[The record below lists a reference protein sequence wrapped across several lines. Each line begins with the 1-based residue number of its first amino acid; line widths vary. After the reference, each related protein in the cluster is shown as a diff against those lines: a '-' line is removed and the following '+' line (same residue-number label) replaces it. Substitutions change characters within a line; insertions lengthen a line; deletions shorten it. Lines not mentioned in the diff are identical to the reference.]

1 MKEEKTEEE
10 LKETVQEAPETEQN
24 TPEEEKE
31 PTIEEQLEAANAEIV
46 SLKDQL
52 LRKIAEFDNYR
63 KRTIK
68 EKTDLILNG
77 GEKTIVSILPVI
89 DDMERALKNM
99 QKAEDVSAVLEGV
112 ELIYKK
118 FIDILGKQGVSV
130 IETKEADFDV
140 DVHEAVAQL
149 PAPTPEL
156 KGKVMDCTLT
166 GYKLNEKVIRH
177 VEDAFSQGNL
187 NMLCLLFFLRH
198 IRHPLSPQTVAAHAA
213 GNLIGHIYQKETHY
227 GIKES
232 NRC

>member
-1 MKEEKTEEE
+1 MKEEKKDEE
-10 LKETVQEAPETEQN
+10 LKETQQEAVEGTASEAEQN
-24 TPEEEKE
+24 VQKEKE
-31 PTIEEQLEAANAEIV
+31 LTVEASPAPEASAEEQLEAANAEIA

-77 GEKTIVSILPVI
+77 GEKTIITILPVI
-89 DDMERALKNM
+89 DDLERALKNM
-99 QKAEDVSAVLEGV
+99 KSADDVNAVLEGV

-118 FIDILGKQGVSV
+118 FMDILAKQGVSI

-177 VEDAFSQGNL
+177 AQVVVG
-187 NMLCLLFFLRH
+187 
-198 IRHPLSPQTVAAHAA
+198 V
-213 GNLIGHIYQKETHY
+213 
-227 GIKES
+227 
-232 NRC
+232 

>member
-1 MKEEKTEEE
+1 MKDDLKDKPQEKVEET
-10 LKETVQEAPETEQN
+10 APETEQ
-24 TPEEEKE
+24 TQQEDEEKE
-31 PTIEEQLEAANAEIV
+31 LTVEEQLEAANAEIA

-77 GEKTIVSILPVI
+77 GEKTIVTILPVI

-99 QKAEDVSAVLEGV
+99 KSADDVNAVLEGV

-118 FIDILGKQGVSV
+118 FMDILGKQGVSV

-140 DVHEAVAQL
+140 DLHEAVAQL

-177 VEDAFSQGNL
+177 AQVVVG
-187 NMLCLLFFLRH
+187 
-198 IRHPLSPQTVAAHAA
+198 V
-213 GNLIGHIYQKETHY
+213 
-227 GIKES
+227 
-232 NRC
+232 

>member
-1 MKEEKTEEE
+1 MKEELKDKPQENVEE
-10 LKETVQEAPETEQN
+10 TAPETEQN
-24 TPEEEKE
+24 QQEEEKKE
-31 PTIEEQLEAANAEIV
+31 LTIEELLEAANAEIA

-77 GEKTIVSILPVI
+77 GEKTIVTILPVL

-118 FIDILGKQGVSV
+118 FMDILGKQGVSV

-140 DVHEAVAQL
+140 DLHEAVAQL

-156 KGKVMDCTLT
+156 KGKVMDCTQT

-177 VEDAFSQGNL
+177 AQVVVG
-187 NMLCLLFFLRH
+187 
-198 IRHPLSPQTVAAHAA
+198 V
-213 GNLIGHIYQKETHY
+213 
-227 GIKES
+227 
-232 NRC
+232 

>member
-1 MKEEKTEEE
+1 MKDE
-10 LKETVQEAPETEQN
+10 LKDKPQEKVEETAPETEQ
-24 TPEEEKE
+24 TQQEKEEKE
-31 PTIEEQLEAANAEIV
+31 LTIEEQLEAANAEIA

-77 GEKTIVSILPVI
+77 GEKTIVTILPVI

-99 QKAEDVSAVLEGV
+99 KEAEDINAVLEGV

-118 FIDILGKQGVSV
+118 FMDILGRQGVSV

-166 GYKLNEKVIRH
+166 GYKLNDKVIRH
-177 VEDAFSQGNL
+177 AQVVVG
-187 NMLCLLFFLRH
+187 
-198 IRHPLSPQTVAAHAA
+198 V
-213 GNLIGHIYQKETHY
+213 
-227 GIKES
+227 
-232 NRC
+232 

>member
-1 MKEEKTEEE
+1 MKEEKNEKIEIEETKQNVE
-10 LKETVQEAPETEQN
+10 ETTPKTEQAA
-24 TPEEEKE
+24 PEEEKRL
-31 PTIEEQLEAANAEIV
+31 TVEEQLEAANKEIAN
-46 SLKDQL
+46 LNDQL

-77 GEKTIVSILPVI
+77 GEKTIITILPVI

-99 QKAEDVSAVLEGV
+99 KGAEDVNAVLEGV

-118 FIDILGKQGVSV
+118 FIDILGKQGVS
-130 IETKEADFDV
+130 IIDTKEADFDV
-140 DVHEAVAQL
+140 DLHEAVAQL

-177 VEDAFSQGNL
+177 AQVVVG
-187 NMLCLLFFLRH
+187 
-198 IRHPLSPQTVAAHAA
+198 V
-213 GNLIGHIYQKETHY
+213 
-227 GIKES
+227 
-232 NRC
+232 

>member
-1 MKEEKTEEE
+1 MKDE
-10 LKETVQEAPETEQN
+10 LKDKPQEKVEETAPETEQ
-24 TPEEEKE
+24 TQQEEEEKE
-31 PTIEEQLEAANAEIV
+31 LTVEEQLEAANAEIA

-77 GEKTIVSILPVI
+77 GEKTIVTILPVI

-99 QKAEDVSAVLEGV
+99 KSADDVNAVLEGV

-118 FIDILGKQGVSV
+118 FMDILGKQGVSV

-140 DVHEAVAQL
+140 DLHEVVAQL

-177 VEDAFSQGNL
+177 AQVVVG
-187 NMLCLLFFLRH
+187 
-198 IRHPLSPQTVAAHAA
+198 V
-213 GNLIGHIYQKETHY
+213 
-227 GIKES
+227 
-232 NRC
+232 

>member
-1 MKEEKTEEE
+1 MKEVKNEEIEK
-10 LKETVQEAPETEQN
+10 KETKQNVEETTPETEQN

-31 PTIEEQLEAANAEIV
+31 LTVEEQLEAANKEIAN
-46 SLKDQL
+46 LNDQL

-68 EKTDLILNG
+68 EKADLILNG
-77 GEKTIVSILPVI
+77 SEKTIVAILPVI
-89 DDMERALKNM
+89 DDFERALKNM
-99 QKAEDVSAVLEGV
+99 QKAEDVNAVLEGV

-130 IETKEADFDV
+130 IDTKEADFDV
-140 DVHEAVAQL
+140 DIHEAVAQL

-177 VEDAFSQGNL
+177 AQVVVG
-187 NMLCLLFFLRH
+187 
-198 IRHPLSPQTVAAHAA
+198 V
-213 GNLIGHIYQKETHY
+213 
-227 GIKES
+227 
-232 NRC
+232 

>member
-1 MKEEKTEEE
+1 MKDE
-10 LKETVQEAPETEQN
+10 LKDKPQEKVEETAPETEQ
-24 TPEEEKE
+24 TQQEKEEKE
-31 PTIEEQLEAANAEIV
+31 LTVEEQLEAANAEIA

-63 KRTIK
+63 KRTNK
-68 EKTDLILNG
+68 KKTDLILNG
-77 GEKTIVSILPVI
+77 CEKPIVTILPVI

-99 QKAEDVSAVLEGV
+99 KEAENINAVLEGV

-118 FIDILGKQGVSV
+118 FMDILGRQGVSV

-166 GYKLNEKVIRH
+166 GYKLNDKVIRH
-177 VEDAFSQGNL
+177 AQVVVG
-187 NMLCLLFFLRH
+187 
-198 IRHPLSPQTVAAHAA
+198 V
-213 GNLIGHIYQKETHY
+213 
-227 GIKES
+227 
-232 NRC
+232 

>member
-1 MKEEKTEEE
+1 MKDE
-10 LKETVQEAPETEQN
+10 LKDKPQEKVEETAPETEQ
-24 TPEEEKE
+24 TQQEKEEKE
-31 PTIEEQLEAANAEIV
+31 LTVEEQLEAANAEIA

-77 GEKTIVSILPVI
+77 GEKTIVTILPVI

-99 QKAEDVSAVLEGV
+99 KEAENINAVLEGV

-118 FIDILGKQGVSV
+118 FMDILGRQGVSV

-156 KGKVMDCTLT
+156 KGKIMDCTLT
-166 GYKLNEKVIRH
+166 GYKLNDKVIRH
-177 VEDAFSQGNL
+177 AQVVVGF
-187 NMLCLLFFLRH
+187 
-198 IRHPLSPQTVAAHAA
+198 
-213 GNLIGHIYQKETHY
+213 
-227 GIKES
+227 
-232 NRC
+232 

>member
-1 MKEEKTEEE
+1 MKEE
-10 LKETVQEAPETEQN
+10 LKEETEKKQNSTTTEKANETPQDTEQTAPETEQS
-24 TPEEEKE
+24 TQEEEKAPVE
-31 PTIEEQLEAANAEIV
+31 PEESEELTVEQQLEAANAEIA

-77 GEKTIVSILPVI
+77 GEKTIITILPVI
-89 DDMERALKNM
+89 DDFERALKNM
-99 QKAEDVSAVLEGV
+99 KSADDVNAVLEGV

-118 FIDILGKQGVSV
+118 FMDILGRQGVSV

-140 DVHEAVAQL
+140 DLHEAVAQL

-156 KGKVMDCTLT
+156 KGKVMDCTQT

-177 VEDAFSQGNL
+177 AQVVVG
-187 NMLCLLFFLRH
+187 
-198 IRHPLSPQTVAAHAA
+198 V
-213 GNLIGHIYQKETHY
+213 
-227 GIKES
+227 
-232 NRC
+232 